1 MKYPERMTNTSK
13 NTDMSIM
20 HCPTVSEVL
29 LPPYAVYKSENLW
42 ESWGNGHSKGARY
55 NHTNA
60 ARFDAHFCKD

>member
-20 HCPTVSEVL
+20 HCPIVSEVL

-42 ESWGNGHSKGARY
+42 ES
-55 NHTNA
+55 
-60 ARFDAHFCKD
+60 